1 MNGLFGGKGSIVPM
15 GLWFYLF
22 PPAMNRWAIVMYALG
37 APGVIKLGLM
47 TLLGEGGDLLKKAA
61 AEDLPE

>member
-1 MNGLFGGKGSIVPM
+1 M